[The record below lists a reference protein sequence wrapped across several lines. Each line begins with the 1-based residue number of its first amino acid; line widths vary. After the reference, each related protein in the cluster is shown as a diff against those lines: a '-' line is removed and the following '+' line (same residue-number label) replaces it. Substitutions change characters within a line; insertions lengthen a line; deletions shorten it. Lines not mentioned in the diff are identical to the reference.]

1 VSADRVWGRNPVC
14 ELLKSGGRRVDEVAV
29 LAGGRGPLAEV
40 VALAR
45 RAGVKVSYR
54 TREQLT
60 AIAGTDRHQGVVARV
75 AAGESVEMDALLE
88 IAAERGEA
96 PFLLAL
102 DQVQDPRNFG
112 AILRTAEAFG
122 AHGVIVGK
130 HHQVGLTGA
139 AAHVAMGAAEY
150 LPVAR
155 VTNVV
160 SALETVKKSGVWIY
174 GSTASNG
181 VSLWASD
188 LTGPLCLVLGS
199 EGEGLRPL
207 VARTCDVLVTI
218 PMAGRIGSLN
228 VAAAAGVLCYE
239 VARQRRLKSQT
250 P

>member
-1 VSADRVWGRNPVC
+1 MSADRVWGRNPVC

-75 AAGESVEMDALLE
+75 AAGEYVEMDALLE

-139 AAHVAMGAAEY
+139 AARVAMGAVDY

-155 VTNVV
+155 ATNVV